1 MTKTFSLLLAGTLM
15 LQNVSAQ
22 KNETL
27 EGNGKIE
34 TRDIAIKP
42 FTELRASG
50 VYELKLSQGSQ
61 ESVRIEADENLQGLF
76 EVTNEGN
83 KLVIEMKKLKN
94 VNLKSKNRMKVYVT
108 FKTLKDLELSTV
120 GNVLSDETLSFE
132 DLRLENRSVGN
143 VKLELT
149 ANNIDVKNSSVGNV
163 TFLGNAQSAV
173 FKNSGVGNLNAGD
186 FVVQTVNIE
195 NAGVGN
201 AEVNAARELKVKD
214 SMLGKVKNRGAA
226 PVRKQNR
233 VSI

>member
-22 KNETL
+22 KNETI
-27 EGNGKIE
+27 EGNGKTE
-34 TRDIAIKP
+34 TREISIKP
-42 FTELRASG
+42 FTELKASG
-50 VYELKLSQGSQ
+50 VYELKLSQGTQ
-61 ESVRIEADENLQGLF
+61 ESVRIEADQNLQDLF
-76 EVTNEGN
+76 VVTNEGN
-83 KLVIEMKKLKN
+83 KLVISMKKMN
-94 VNLKSKNRMKVYVT
+94 NINLKTKNKMRVYVT
-108 FKTLKDLELSTV
+108 FKQLKELELSTV

-214 SMLGKVKNRGAA
+214 NMLGKVKNRGAA
-226 PVRKQNR
+226 PARKQNR